1 MTAALAFR
9 PEHLV
14 DIAPDPVVRL
24 VPDLEAERPVRP
36 AVTAEIGSEVFL
48 QRRLVV
54 AAVVLALVVGVV
66 SFLGADGSSGAAGAV
81 SGPQTVVVEPGDSL
95 WAIAGRLA
103 PGDPRP
109 LVDELSR
116 LVGGTDIRPGQRIHV
131 PGELLG

>member
-9 PEHLV
+9 PEHLT
-14 DIAPDPVVRL
+14 DEPVIRL
-24 VPDLEAERPVRP
+24 VPDLVEGP
-36 AVTAEIGSEVFL
+36 APAHADATVAPDVFL
-48 QRRLVV
+48 RRRLVV
-54 AAVVLALVVGVV
+54 GALAIALVFGIV
-66 SFLGADGSSGAAGAV
+66 SFLSSNGGTVETGVA

-116 LVGGTDIRPGQRIHV
+116 LVGGTDLQPGQRIHV
-131 PGELLG
+131 PGELLD